1 MTKLQSLN
9 SRKMAKLR
17 GAKDGVPFQ
26 KGDPRINRE
35 GRPKKIPNLDMLLA
49 ELLDDEDQSAKLI
62 LAALIEKAK
71 DGDVR
76 AAQVI
81 LDRAYGKPK
90 ESIDIVTNGESLN
103 QEKRFVFSDGT
114 TRDAKGNVIN
124 QGNQ

>member
-1 MTKLQSLN
+1 
-9 SRKMAKLR
+9 MAKLR

-35 GRPKKIPNLDMLLA
+35 GRPKKIPALDVLLA
-49 ELLDDEDQSAKLI
+49 DLLDDEEESAKMI

-71 DGDVR
+71 EGDVR

-90 ESIDIVTNGESLN
+90 ESIDLTTQGQSLN
-103 QEKRFVFSDGT
+103 QEKRITFSDGSI
-114 TRDAKGNVIN
+114 RDEYGNITSLPPSL
-124 QGNQ
+124 QSTD

>member
-1 MTKLQSLN
+1 
-9 SRKMAKLR
+9 MAKLR

>member
-1 MTKLQSLN
+1 
-9 SRKMAKLR
+9 MAKLR

-35 GRPKKIPNLDMLLA
+35 GRPKKIPNLDVLLA

-62 LAALIEKAK
+62 LAALIKKAK
-71 DGDVR
+71 EGDVR

-90 ESIDIVTNGESLN
+90 ESISISNPDGSLSKDRVLFKDTDGSIRDEYGNKLEVPPAVGE
-103 QEKRFVFSDGT
+103 
-114 TRDAKGNVIN
+114 
-124 QGNQ
+124 

>member
-1 MTKLQSLN
+1 M
-9 SRKMAKLR
+9 
-17 GAKDGVPFQ
+17 PFQ

-35 GRPKKIPNLDMLLA
+35 GRPKKIPNLDVLLA

-71 DGDVR
+71 EGDVR

-90 ESIDIVTNGESLN
+90 EQLEISNPDGTMKPKTTII
-103 QEKRFVFSDGT
+103 FSDGSK
-114 TRDAKGNVIN
+114 RDGNNNPPKV
-124 QGNQ
+124 

>member
-1 MTKLQSLN
+1 
-9 SRKMAKLR
+9 MAKLR

-35 GRPKKIPNLDMLLA
+35 GRPKKIPNLDVLLA

-71 DGDVR
+71 EGDVL

-90 ESIDIVTNGESLN
+90 ESVDIVSNGETINNKPIIFLDGSL
-103 QEKRFVFSDGT
+103 
-114 TRDAKGNVIN
+114 RDAKGNYVG
-124 QGNQ
+124 QADQSEV

>member
-1 MTKLQSLN
+1 
-9 SRKMAKLR
+9 MAKLR

-35 GRPKKIPNLDMLLA
+35 GRPKKIPALDTLLA
-49 ELLDDEDQSAKLI
+49 DLLDDEAESARLI

-90 ESIDIVTNGESLN
+90 ESVDLTTNGQAMPSTII
-103 QEKRFVFSDGT
+103 QFV
-114 TRDAKGNVIN
+114 RDDSNDSNDNTAE
-124 QGNQ
+124 

>member
-1 MTKLQSLN
+1 
-9 SRKMAKLR
+9 MAKLR

-35 GRPKKIPNLDMLLA
+35 GRPKKIPNLDVLLA
-49 ELLDDEDQSAKLI
+49 ELLDDDDQSAKLI
-62 LAALIEKAK
+62 LSALIEKAK

-90 ESIDIVTNGESLN
+90 ESIDLTTQGESIAP
-103 QEKRFVFSDGT
+103 KRIFFKDTDGS
-114 TRDAKGNVIN
+114 TRDEYGNKLEVPPTL
-124 QGNQ
+124 GG

>member
-1 MTKLQSLN
+1 
-9 SRKMAKLR
+9 MAKLR

-35 GRPKKIPNLDMLLA
+35 GRPKKIPNLDVLLA

>member
-1 MTKLQSLN
+1 
-9 SRKMAKLR
+9 MAKLR

-35 GRPKKIPNLDMLLA
+35 GRPKKIPNLDVLLA

-71 DGDVR
+71 EGDVR

-90 ESIDIVTNGESLN
+90 ESIDLTTKGEPITP
-103 QEKRFVFSDGT
+103 QRIFFKDTDGS
-114 TRDAKGNVIN
+114 TRDEYGNKLEVPPTL
-124 QGNQ
+124 GE